1 MECAE
6 TGEARLSEES
16 IERSGDL
23 EAAFWPALRHRCAA
37 LSRLALQ
44 LGVLLLLAATFMPL
58 FHPLWPLAS
67 VAEHFALQIL
77 IGAVILGV
85 LALVLRRW
93 RWLVLVLA
101 IGLMQIWIIHPYW
114 PNANLALTPTNA
126 ETRLKVISLNLL
138 HRNQSYQA
146 VRDYLTASKADVIG
160 LVEATPIWKA
170 ELASLRA
177 FYPYSVDCVGVGDRC
192 EQMLLSK
199 HPFLKSGAGL
209 VERDLPVVAWAEIAR
224 PDGTGPPVTV
234 AVTHLAWPFLGARPA
249 ATPADRNQPLHPDQV
264 PHLAQGEQAENLLLG
279 LRGFGHDLI
288 LMGDFNSAPWSRMQ
302 QHLRAESGLD
312 NQGFLAPSWPA
323 WGPAFIRL
331 PIDHILTRGAVRLT
345 SLTPGPNVGS
355 DHLPVE
361 AVVQLGRP

>member
-1 MECAE
+1 MLDRSE
-6 TGEARLSEES
+6 TKVSEES
-16 IERSGDL
+16 VDRGGAGGADL
-23 EAAFWPALRHRCAA
+23 LPAAGRHLVGFLRLTLRI
-37 LSRLALQ
+37 
-44 LGVLLLLAATFMPL
+44 GVLVLLAATFMPL

-77 IGAVILGV
+77 VGAAMLAV
-85 LALVLRRW
+85 LALGLRRW
-93 RWLVLVLA
+93 RWLGLVLA
-101 IGLMQIWIIHPYW
+101 IALLQLWIIHPYW
-114 PNANLALTPTNA
+114 PSFAATEVTRAANTF
-126 ETRLKVISLNLL
+126 KVVSLNVLY
-138 HRNQSYQA
+138 RND
-146 VRDYLTASKADVIG
+146 DYESTRRYLAESGADVIG
-160 LVEATPIWKA
+160 LVEVTEDWKR
-170 ELASLRA
+170 ELASLA
-177 FYPYSVDCVGVGDRC
+177 SLYPYRVDCIGEKQRC
-192 EQMLLSK
+192 EEMLLSK

-209 VERDLPVVAWAEIAR
+209 VARDLPVVAWAEIAR

-302 QHLRAESGLD
+302 QHLRAETDLD

-345 SLTPGPNVGS
+345 SLIPGPNIGS

-361 AVVQLGRP
+361 AIISFQQQ